1 MKYAKDRVRDHK
13 ESKSKL
19 SINRRIGLATS
30 TAAVIVASMSAPAQ
44 AHVSISPLI
53 GVSTTGTIARDSVTI
68 GKSGYLFFRLGHG
81 CAYGATTDVNP
92 LTGLSLEGTSWGTH
106 AFSVTIPYA
115 AAVNASTGALKAP
128 KPGYRPGWVSKVV
141 LNQGA
146 IVDVPSDITTLV
158 DDSYTIT
165 WTAKS
170 ADFDV
175 PAYAQDDEGVD
186 VQTVFAEFQASVS
199 WASSTQNVQLPSGTG
214 TNTVGTLASVATDAT
229 TGATQYFNAG
239 QTCVATLSKKPA
251 LASAAKVTVTALT
264 GGRASVKI
272 DAASTQRNK
281 TVTLSSDGVAV
292 TTPSA
297 VVLNSQGDATVTL
310 TGDAAT
316 AVKATGALIAVK
328 ANGTLLGYKLGS
340 ASVSHTLQINWNQQ
354 LASGAVAVES
364 DNGRTESNQAPS
376 VKVYTAS

>member
-1 MKYAKDRVRDHK
+1 MKNQPDRKCDHK
-13 ESKSKL
+13 EINNKS
-19 SINRRIGLATS
+19 SIKRRLGL
-30 TAAVIVASMSAPAQ
+30 TAAATAVVVASISSPVQ

-53 GVSTTGTIARDSVTI
+53 GVSSTGTITRDAFTI

-81 CAYGATTDVNP
+81 CTYGTTTDVNP

-128 KPGYRPGWVSKVV
+128 KPGYRPGWSTKVV

-175 PAYAQDDEGVD
+175 PAYAQDEDGVD
-186 VQTVFAEFQASVS
+186 VQTVFAEFEASVS
-199 WASSTQNVQLPSGTG
+199 WASGTQNVQLPSGAG
-214 TNTVGTLASVATDAT
+214 TNTEGTLASVATDAT
-229 TGATQYFNAG
+229 TGATQYFNTG
-239 QTCVATLSKKPA
+239 QTCIATLSKKPA
-251 LASAAKVTVTALT
+251 SASVAKVTVTALT

-272 DAASTQRNK
+272 DAASNQRNN
-281 TVTLSSDGVAV
+281 TITLSSDGVAV
-292 TTPSA
+292 ATPSA
-297 VVLNSQGDATVTL
+297 VVLNAQGDATVTL
-310 TGDAAT
+310 SGAAAA

-328 ANGTLLGYKLGS
+328 SNGALLGYKLGA
-340 ASVSHTLQINWNQQ
+340 ASVSHTLQINWDQQ
-354 LASGAVAVES
+354 RASGAAAVES
-364 DNGRTESNQAPS
+364 NNGRTESNQAPS
-376 VKVYTAS
+376 VKVYTAP